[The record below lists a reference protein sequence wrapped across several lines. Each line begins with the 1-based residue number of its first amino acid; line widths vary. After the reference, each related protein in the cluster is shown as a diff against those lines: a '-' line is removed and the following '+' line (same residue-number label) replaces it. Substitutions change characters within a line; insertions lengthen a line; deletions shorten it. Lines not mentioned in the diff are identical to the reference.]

1 MAVFTTE
8 RRHELSATLVRDLLL
23 SSASRYAD
31 RVAIRQKVDGAYTD
45 VTYRRLRSD
54 VEALG
59 TALLG
64 KGERK
69 ILIVGENCY
78 EWALSYLA
86 CLSGAGLAV
95 PADVDFSAEELLKL
109 TAFAEV
115 SAVFYSDKVAEKLM
129 GLPAEVEKYA
139 FSELP
144 VLMEKGRERLDAGE
158 DSVFDR
164 PIDKDAP
171 CALFFTSAS
180 TDTPKGVLLSNENL
194 CYTLRETA
202 KLTDIAEKDSF
213 LSVLPLHHIFESTC
227 TLLGSVAVGASV
239 AFGEG
244 LRSIIKNMN
253 EVNPT
258 VLVTVP
264 MIAEALAKWIA
275 ADTRAHGEKIAGAV
289 MAATGILPQKGVT
302 MAAKRKLF
310 AGLHKKLGG
319 SLRLV
324 ISGGAPVSPEVLKT
338 IRGVGI
344 ATVEGYGLTECA
356 PVVSVN
362 PMSAFRRGSVGLPLA
377 ASTVDIY
384 NVQEDGRGEIRYKG
398 GNCMLGYFKN
408 PDLTDEVRRGDW
420 LYTGDLGYLD
430 KDGYLYIVGRKKNA
444 IVMASGKHVYPE
456 ELEGMLCRS
465 PFVKEAIVVGFANE
479 KKQDNDLV
487 AVIYPDHGTLRAL
500 YGEIYTRSDVE
511 TELAAVLEK
520 VNERLSAH
528 KKIAMFL
535 VRETEFEK
543 HRSRKIR
550 RTGVA
555 ESVFE
560 EYKQTLA

>member
-1 MAVFTTE
+1 MAIFSTE
-8 RRHELSATLVRDLLL
+8 RKHGITASLVRDLLL

-31 RVAIRQKVDGAYTD
+31 RVALRQKVNGEYTD

-59 TALLG
+59 TALM
-64 KGERK
+64 GEGDRR

-78 EWALSYLA
+78 EWAISYLA
-86 CLSGAGLAV
+86 CLAGAGLAV
-95 PADVDFSAEELLKL
+95 PCDMDFSAEELLKL
-109 TAFAEV
+109 AAFAEV
-115 SAVFYSDKVAEKLM
+115 SVVLYSDKVAEKLSA
-129 GLPAEVEKYA
+129 LPERVERHA
-139 FSELP
+139 FSELSS
-144 VLMEKGRERLDAGE
+144 LLAKGREVLDRDGA
-158 DSVFDR
+158 SVFGR
-164 PIDKDAP
+164 VIDKDAP

-202 KLTDIAEKDSF
+202 RLTDITEKDSF

-227 TLLGSVAVGASV
+227 TLLGGLSVGASV

-253 EVNPT
+253 EVRPT
-258 VLVTVP
+258 VLVAVP
-264 MIAEALAKWIA
+264 MIVEALARWIS
-275 ADTRAHGEKIAGAV
+275 ADTHTHGERVAGAV
-289 MAATGILPQKGVT
+289 MAASGILPQRGAV

-310 AGLHKKLGG
+310 SRLHRKLGG

-324 ISGGAPVSPEVLKT
+324 ISGGAPVSPEALKT

-362 PMSAFRRGSVGLPLA
+362 PLSAFRRGSVGLPLPS
-377 ASTVDIY
+377 STVDID

-408 PDLTDEVRRGDW
+408 PELTNEVKRGDW
-420 LYTGDLGYLD
+420 LYTGDLGYFD

-444 IVMASGKHVYPE
+444 IVMACGKHVYPE

-479 KKQDNDLV
+479 KRQDNDLV
-487 AVIYPDHGTLRAL
+487 AVIYPDHATLRAL

-511 TELAAVLEK
+511 IELEAVLAK
-520 VNERLSAH
+520 VNESLPEYKR
-528 KKIAMFL
+528 IAMLL

-555 ESVFE
+555 ESVLE
-560 EYKQTLA
+560 EYKQAVE

>member
-8 RRHELSATLVRDLLL
+8 RKRELSATLVRELFL

-31 RVAIRQKVDGAYTD
+31 RVAIRKKMDGAYTD

-59 TALLG
+59 TALMG
-64 KGERK
+64 EGERK

-86 CLSGAGLAV
+86 CLSGAGIAV
-95 PADVDFSAEELLKL
+95 PVDMDFSPEELLKL
-109 TAFAEV
+109 AAFAEV
-115 SAVFYSDKVAEKLM
+115 SAVLYSDKVAEKLSA
-129 GLPAEVEKYA
+129 LPAEVEKYA
-139 FSELP
+139 FSELSS
-144 VLMEKGRERLDAGE
+144 LMEKGREVLDGNGA
-158 DSVFDR
+158 SVFDR
-164 PIDKDAP
+164 VIDKDAP

-202 KLTDIAEKDSF
+202 KLTDITEKDCF

-227 TLLGSVAVGASV
+227 TLLGGLSVGASV

-253 EVNPT
+253 EVKPT
-258 VLVTVP
+258 VLVCVP

-275 ADTRAHGEKIAGAV
+275 ADTRAHGEKVAGAV
-289 MAATGILPQKGVT
+289 MAATGILPQKVAL

-319 SLRLV
+319 NLRLV

-362 PMSAFRRGSVGLPLA
+362 PLSAFRRGSVGLPLP
-377 ASTVDIY
+377 SSIVDID

-408 PDLTDEVRRGDW
+408 PELTSEVKRGDW

-444 IVMASGKHVYPE
+444 MVMACGKHVYPE

-479 KKQDNDLV
+479 QKQDNDLV

-511 TELAAVLEK
+511 TELEAALAK
-520 VNERLSAH
+520 VNESLPAH
-528 KKIAMFL
+528 KKITTFL
-535 VRETEFEK
+535 IRETEFEK

-560 EYKQTLA
+560 EYRATKE